1 MITRELIEMHAQL
14 PIKLSQLSK
23 NEPEIAIQIL
33 QAWGD
38 GTKTLNVLW
47 SEVTNALEALESLQS

>member
-38 GTKTLNVLW
+38 GTKTLNTLW
-47 SEVTNALEALESLQS
+47 SEVMSALETSESLQS